1 MMLRYIIFLT
11 YPPSQ
16 EKGKFLPRR
25 IMAKNYLGCVE
36 TCVLPVDKPPTHI
49 TGYSHCMV
57 SDLFG
62 GNANLIRGNFKPEA
76 N

>member
-1 MMLRYIIFLT
+1 
-11 YPPSQ
+11 
-16 EKGKFLPRR
+16 
-25 IMAKNYLGCVE
+25 MAKNYLGCVE